1 MLPKTSQ
8 KNFVAFVLNIPST
21 HEIINT
27 DQEAA
32 MLETHHGARFQDLA
46 GNPRVSGFA
55 RQILIPSYVE
65 CVPGYETAML
75 DLLEKSFSALAQ
87 AANNDDRFLEVVNF
101 LIGEVFRK
109 SDPDFWF
116 NRLYHRYKSQF
127 KPHSRFSK
135 LQPWL
140 QGRRVLDLGCG
151 DGLTGLILQQNGC
164 QVSMTDVLD
173 YRDEAACSMPFQA
186 MVDPEVIPFPADSF
200 DTAIVFTVLHHVD
213 EEHLVPLLD
222 ELRRTSR
229 RVIIEEDSYDIP
241 EDLVDPSDEGEE
253 AAQLRAF
260 MALPVEDQVG
270 YLMFVDYFANAI
282 TQGLPQMH
290 MPFHFKTPREWQAL
304 FSERG
309 FHVERTLVKGFQKDY
324 FNRSCHL
331 WYILDRE

>member
-1 MLPKTSQ
+1 
-8 KNFVAFVLNIPST
+8 
-21 HEIINT
+21 
-27 DQEAA
+27 
-32 MLETHHGARFQDLA
+32 MLEAHHGTRFQDLV
-46 GNPRVSGFA
+46 GNPHILGFA
-55 RQILIPSYVE
+55 RQILIPSYLE
-65 CVPGYETAML
+65 HVPGYETATL
-75 DLLEKSFSALAQ
+75 ELLEKSFLALEQ
-87 AANNDDRFLEVVNF
+87 AAGDDCAFQEVVNS

-116 NRLYHRYKSQF
+116 NRIYHRYKSQF
-127 KPHSRFSK
+127 KPQSRFAK

-151 DGLTGLILQQNGC
+151 DGLTGLVLQQNGF

-173 YRDEAACSMPFQA
+173 YRDEAACHLPFQA
-186 MVDPEVIPFPADSF
+186 MVDPRVIPYPVDSF
-200 DTAIVFTVLHHVD
+200 DTAIAFTVLHHVD
-213 EEHLVPLLD
+213 EENLVPLLD

-241 EDLVDPSDEGEE
+241 EDLVDPMDASEE
-253 AAQLRAF
+253 PAQLRAY

-290 MPFHFKTPREWQAL
+290 MPFHFKTVREWQAL

-309 FHVERTLVKGFQKDY
+309 FHVEQTLVKGFQQGY
-324 FNRSCHL
+324 FNRSCHV
-331 WYILDRE
+331 WYILDRES